1 MITGQP
7 RSQATVVNLSATLD
21 VYADGTAPL
30 GYFWFKD
37 GAPLPTATNLSVL
50 TNGQLQFLPFLTND
64 AGVYHVVVSNAYG
77 SAVSDP
83 ATMSALPNPHISQQ
97 PESQTVLEGSATSI
111 GLLARGSEPVYYY
124 WYKDGVYD
132 STISITTG
140 TLLFPSVL
148 ATNAGAY
155 QIIVSNA
162 VGMAVSDIAVLSV
175 KPNTPRQ
182 LNALGLEFPT
192 PGSAVLPVQFAAQGD
207 ENALG
212 FSLRFDPAI
221 LRFES
226 VALTEEAAGL
236 LPGAQ
241 LTVSD
246 AEAAQGRLGLAV
258 ALAAGER
265 MPAQAFRLL
274 ALQFAQLSPA
284 WEQAG
289 LLFENQPVPIR
300 AADTAAAALPVLD
313 AVNPML
319 SSEAV
324 STGADPQ
331 SGLFVQKLTV
341 VNPSA
346 LKLGGIEVLV
356 NGLGNDRLGRPIRLA
371 NASGS
376 TNGVPLVYYGP
387 VFPGIRT
394 ELTLTYYVAD
404 RQTQPTPSLELRVV
418 PARQFLPAG
427 GQTFAITNIRY
438 EAGRVILDFETL
450 AGQAYY
456 VQYGDALTDI
466 YWRTATPQIIGT
478 GSRVQWI
485 DDGPPVTISRPT
497 SAVSRYYRGLLMP

>member
-1 MITGQP
+1 
-7 RSQATVVNLSATLD
+7 VVNLSATLD

-37 GAPLPTATNLSVL
+37 GAPLPNATNLSVL

-83 ATMSALPNPHISQQ
+83 ATMAALPNPHISQQ

-140 TLLFPSVL
+140 TLLFTSVV

-162 VGMAVSDIAVLSV
+162 VGVAVSDIAVLSV

-182 LNALGLEFPT
+182 LTAPGLEFPT
-192 PGSAVLPVQFAAQGD
+192 PGTAVVPVRFAALGD
-207 ENALG
+207 ENAMG

-221 LRFES
+221 LQFES
-226 VALTEEAAGL
+226 AALTEEAAGL

-246 AEAAQGRLGLAV
+246 AAAAQGRLGFAV

-265 MPAQAFRLL
+265 MPAQTFQLL

-289 LLFENQPVPIR
+289 LLFENQPVPIG
-300 AADTAAAALPVLD
+300 ATDTNLAALPVLD

-324 STGADPQ
+324 STGVDPQ
-331 SGLFVQKLTV
+331 SGLFVQKLAV

-356 NGLGNDRLGRPIRLA
+356 NGLGNDSLGRPIRLA
-371 NASGS
+371 DASGN
-376 TNGVPLVYYGP
+376 TNNVPLVYYGP
-387 VFPGIRT
+387 VLPGVRT
-394 ELTLTYYVAD
+394 DLTLTYYVAD
-404 RQTQPTPSLELRVV
+404 RQTQPTPSFELRVV

-497 SAVSRYYRGLLMP
+497 SAASRYYRGLLMP